1 MIRAEGVQFTDHMQT
16 ALRRCLHVLLDKEG
30 STLRDLVH
38 FMNDAENDELVQFA
52 LTRKHDTDG
61 VSYFKTKFKSRE
73 AQIAQTKSSLYSRLS
88 GTISSAAPLEA
99 ITCAGDNTIDLEKEI
114 NAKKI
119 IIFELS
125 GRFGP
130 RPRTLYSGVLLLAMI
145 RFLALRRDES
155 FRKRL
160 PLVPVHVFIDECHN
174 YVSASIKK
182 ICVSSVSTK
191 STSPSSR
198 QRSGR
203 RCRQRHGTRS
213 LGATTLKITG
223 RAGEP
228 HTVARLLRFD
238 EDDIA
243 SLHKAEFI
251 LRGGAAPA
259 RPSASRHTAISQTS
273 GTA

>member
-1 MIRAEGVQFTDHMQT
+1 M
-16 ALRRCLHVLLDKEG
+16 RR
-30 STLRDLVH
+30 
-38 FMNDAENDELVQFA
+38 
-52 LTRKHDTDG
+52 
-61 VSYFKTKFKSRE
+61 
-73 AQIAQTKSSLYSRLS
+73 RLS
-88 GTISSAAPLEA
+88 FLNSLAASVP
-99 ITCAGDNTIDLEKEI
+99 GKDP
-114 NAKKI
+114 
-119 IIFELS
+119 LS
-125 GRFGP
+125 GD
-130 RPRTLYSGVLLLAMI
+130 LLLAMI

-182 ICVSSVSTK
+182 IREFRKYQVHLTLIQTEVGAEM
-191 STSPSSR
+191 PPE
-198 QRSGR
+198 
-203 RCRQRHGTRS
+203 TRDAV

-251 LRGGAAPA
+251 LRGGEIPHPIRFKAHSHLADKRHSMSEKQWEKVWKRQLDTYFRPVVRHPAQEDPTA
-259 RPSASRHTAISQTS
+259 RPCGSLPPSRPKRAPKVES
-273 GTA
+273 GVAVRVTDPDEDKPGRWGA